1 MAKENNNKSFVLRI
15 DAATMDALELW
26 AADEFRSINGQL
38 QWIIADALRR
48 SGRLKKPRAA
58 AGATLPAAD
67 TGVASSGR
75 DFPPAPAAVSPAAP
89 PADVASGE
97 GTPPLQDAVPP
108 VAAAAAGEAGP
119 LPPHARMQSDDP
131 QKNKADIKK

>member
-48 SGRLKKPRAA
+48 SGSRGGR
-58 AGATLPAAD
+58 PAASARPYA
-67 TGVASSGR
+67 VR
-75 DFPPAPAAVSPAAP
+75 RPA
-89 PADVASGE
+89 
-97 GTPPLQDAVPP
+97 
-108 VAAAAAGEAGP
+108 
-119 LPPHARMQSDDP
+119 
-131 QKNKADIKK
+131 KK